1 MRLLTIS
8 AALAFALVMGAR
20 TGHGQPAEASDAA
33 AADAGNAASGET
45 KAKRPPPPPPAKK
58 GDAASTGK
66 TPAKS
71 RVGELR
77 RDMEQDLAEIG
88 KIAQKAQRDADM
100 VKIACVTDKQDRAEG
115 VMDVATPEIALLQGG
130 EVDATSASFA
140 GAKVEEAALRLGK
153 LLDEARACTGSPAA
167 DGNSVSDNLVD
178 EGQGFPSVDPTA
190 TPGHGP
196 GTVPPVDPGRRAVS
210 SPVQ

>member
-1 MRLLTIS
+1 MRPLTIS

-20 TGHGQPAEASDAA
+20 TGHGQPAAADDAA
-33 AADAGNAASGET
+33 AAEAGKGAANSAAT
-45 KAKRPPPPPPAKK
+45 KRTPPPPPPAKR
-58 GDAASTGK
+58 GSG
-66 TPAKS
+66 

-88 KIAQKAQRDADM
+88 KIAEKAQRDGDM

-115 VMDVATPEIALLQGG
+115 VMDVATPEIALLQGNT
-130 EVDATSASFA
+130 VDSASASFA

-153 LLDEARACTGSPAA
+153 LLDEARACTGAPAA
-167 DGNSVSDNLVD
+167 DGNGVSDNLVD
-178 EGQGFPSVDPTA
+178 EGQGFPDLEPTA
-190 TPGHGP
+190 SAGYGP
-196 GTVPPVDPGRRAVS
+196 GTVPPVDPGRRAVA